1 MTTQQ
6 TVIAKTSN
14 HSLSVNEVSG
24 AYVFTNE
31 GAGALVIF
39 TLPSAS
45 ASQKVKFIVQNAN
58 GIQVNAGVGDTING
72 SANISSLNIGDII
85 EVNCINASE
94 WIATIVNENSNN
106 AGSLSFVLYED
117 LNQTF
122 SAPIINGW
130 HYSSTFQNTTWDWL
144 YSVFHNTSV
153 NWWVWAS
160 TWAIDIS
167 PDWITWTRAITLTG
181 QTNWSLFQT
190 LNWTIYIPDQRY
202 YRLYA
207 ETISGNSSS
216 MNVKS
221 KQHK

>member
-94 WIATIVNENSNN
+94 WIATIVNENSNI
-106 AGSLSFVLYED
+106 
-117 LNQTF
+117 NQ
-122 SAPIINGW
+122 IN
-130 HYSSTFQNTTWDWL
+130 FL
-144 YSVFHNTSV
+144 LP
-153 NWWVWAS
+153 A
-160 TWAIDIS
+160 
-167 PDWITWTRAITLTG
+167 
-181 QTNWSLFQT
+181 
-190 LNWTIYIPDQRY
+190 
-202 YRLYA
+202 
-207 ETISGNSSS
+207 
-216 MNVKS
+216 
-221 KQHK
+221 